1 MVGFLVGGGNG
12 YPEEDLVV
20 GLPGQPKVG
29 FKQYAGYVDVDLKN
43 GRSFFYYFAEAEVDP
58 LHKPLTLW
66 LNGGSLSLSLSLSL
80 PLPHTLY
87 FSLCFSFKTLVRD

>member
-1 MVGFLVGGGNG
+1 MVVGLVVGGGNG

-43 GRSFFYYFAEAEVDP
+43 GRSFFYYFVEAEVDS

-66 LNGGSLSLSLSLSL
+66 LNGGSLSFFLSLAHTHCTSLFVFL
-80 PLPHTLY
+80 LKL
-87 FSLCFSFKTLVRD
+87 